1 MLNKI
6 KNSLR
11 YYYIK
16 FIHNNFIISNL
27 RGFKHLWK
35 LGDVVNGYVDYCK
48 FKHTINTYGK
58 KRIDS
63 VKKELDTFI
72 IKHKKCES
80 FNNYMFDCL
89 EKRIDFVEGM
99 VEDEA
104 KKNKLKDDE
113 PIKMNYRSI
122 GEEEALRRVA
132 KVLSA
137 YDNDAIENNNIDD
150 IVDDIDD
157 EFIGFKNLIYNNIN
171 LGN

>member
-1 MLNKI
+1 
-6 KNSLR
+6 
-11 YYYIK
+11 
-16 FIHNNFIISNL
+16 
-27 RGFKHLWK
+27 
-35 LGDVVNGYVDYCK
+35 LGDVVNGYDDYCK

-58 KRIDS
+58 KRIDF

-80 FNNYMFDCL
+80 FNNYMFDSL

-157 EFIGFKNLIYNNIN
+157 EFIGFKNLIYNDIN

>member
-35 LGDVVNGYVDYCK
+35 LGDIVNGYVDYCK
-48 FKHTINTYGK
+48 FKHTIKN
-58 KRIDS
+58 
-63 VKKELDTFI
+63 ELNTFI
-72 IKHKKCES
+72 IKQKKCES
-80 FNNYMFDCL
+80 FNNYMFDSL

-104 KKNKLKDDE
+104 KKNSDKMWQVELKDDE

-137 YDNDAIENNNIDD
+137 YDNDGINTNIDD

-157 EFIGFKNLIYNNIN
+157 EFIGFKNLVYDDICDDNYND
-171 LGN
+171 L

>member
-6 KNSLR
+6 KNSLK

-16 FIHNNFIISNL
+16 FIHNNYIISNL

-48 FKHTINTYGK
+48 FKHTIKNELK
-58 KRIDS
+58 DFKEEFKRS
-63 VKKELDTFI
+63 
-72 IKHKKCES
+72 ES
-80 FNNYMFDCL
+80 FNNSMFDSL

-104 KKNKLKDDE
+104 KKNILKTPFKDDE
-113 PIKMNYRSI
+113 PINAHLTDKVINRSI
-122 GEEEALRRVA
+122 GEQEALKRVA
-132 KVLSA
+132 KVLGA
-137 YDNDAIENNNIDD
+137 YENCVIDD
-150 IVDDIDD
+150 IIDDIND
-157 EFIGFKNLIYNNIN
+157 EFIGFNDIYNDIN

>member
-48 FKHTINTYGK
+48 FKHTIKN
-58 KRIDS
+58 
-63 VKKELDTFI
+63 ELNTFI
-72 IKHKKCES
+72 IKQKKCES

-132 KVLSA
+132 KVLSV
-137 YDNDAIENNNIDD
+137 YDNDGINTNIDD
-150 IVDDIDD
+150 IVDDIND
-157 EFIGFKNLIYNNIN
+157 EFIGFNDIYNDIN